1 MTGRWT
7 TPADNTDHGRQ
18 TTDGGRQM
26 ADVAG
31 GAVGVAGVAR
41 RTDVPHRQLRAGAKR
56 NTASRRSD
64 NDDRVSAQAAPS
76 ELMRVRR

>member
-7 TPADNTDHGRQ
+7 TPADSTDHGRQ

-41 RTDVPHRQLRAGAKR
+41 RTDVPHRHLQPDATP
-56 NTASRRSD
+56 NTAAGD
-64 NDDRVSAQAAPS
+64 
-76 ELMRVRR
+76 LTTTTG